1 MLTGMAEAG
10 DAFNAAL
17 AAVLRAERL
26 RRGLLIRE
34 LAERA
39 GMHVNTL
46 QRYESGHRDIPI
58 PALYDICAGLG
69 VEPRRMVER
78 AEARFLADQ
87 VRPDEIERDPVD
99 VGRRIRRVLSL
110 VAVGDF
116 ATVVYL
122 DLQSTFEETGTQMS
136 RSEWA
141 ALIDGL
147 ADLAPS
153 ETTLR
158 AIASALHVDPRFLLG
173 AAENEFVVQFDAQL
187 ELLLGL
193 TAASSSGV
201 GMSLDIAKAR
211 EILSALKEKS
221 PETR

>member
-78 AEARFLADQ
+78 AEARFLAEQVESDQ
-87 VRPDEIERDPVD
+87 ARRDPVD

-110 VAVGDF
+110 VAEGDF
-116 ATVVYL
+116 SAEVYRDLKPTLDATGVAL
-122 DLQSTFEETGTQMS
+122 S
-136 RSEWA
+136 RSDWA
-141 ALIDGL
+141 GL
-147 ADLAPS
+147 VAGLSKDAPS
-153 ETTLR
+153 EIILR
-158 AIASALHVDPRFLLG
+158 AIASALGADSRYLLG
-173 AAENEFVVQFDAQL
+173 DAADEFVIEYDAQL

-193 TAASSSGV
+193 TTASESGV
-201 GMSLDIAKAR
+201 GMRLDVSKAR
-211 EILSALKEKS
+211 GLLSALTDRFPDKG
-221 PETR
+221 